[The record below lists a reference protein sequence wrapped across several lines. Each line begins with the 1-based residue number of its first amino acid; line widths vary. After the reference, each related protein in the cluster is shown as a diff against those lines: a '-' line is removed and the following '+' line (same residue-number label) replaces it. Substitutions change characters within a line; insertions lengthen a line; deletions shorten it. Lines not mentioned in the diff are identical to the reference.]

1 MGLVNIKD
9 NVVNF
14 GKKIIEFFYEIS
26 YLTFNHTNIQIEEKK
41 KSIWAHEGG
50 GIANPTPH
58 GISNPT
64 ILVDW

>member
-1 MGLVNIKD
+1 MGLVNIKG

-50 GIANPTPH
+50 G
-58 GISNPT
+58 
-64 ILVDW
+64 DC